1 VSGRQPTT
9 VRDDAESVA
18 VRLCDAGVVLA
29 GVAFGVLLLGH
40 LANHAL
46 FDGDYWNL
54 NPGTEGNA
62 WTWASSVAVFAAGF
76 ALLVRAVAVEERRW
90 YYGGLGAALAFFSLD
105 DAVEIHE
112 RIGRWVG
119 TRVLE
124 SAPGWLQN
132 RTWLVLYV
140 PLLVF
145 AAVALWRE
153 SNGTHHARR
162 TLRLGLLLLVAG
174 IATEVFGVVTKPIDR
189 RGVAWPDILRIGVEE
204 GLELAGWIVVASG
217 LTALVYLTL
226 VAAVT
231 SGSAEPE
238 TGSRP

>member
-1 VSGRQPTT
+1 VSARQPAT
-9 VRDDAESVA
+9 VQDGAESVA

-29 GVAFGVLLLGH
+29 AVAFGVLLLGH
-40 LANHAL
+40 IANHAL

-62 WTWASSVAVFAAGF
+62 WTWASSAAVFAAGF
-76 ALLVRAVAVEERRW
+76 ALLVRTVAIEERRW

-112 RIGRWVG
+112 RVGRWVG
-119 TRVLE
+119 TRALE

-145 AAVALWRE
+145 VAVALWRE

-162 TLRLGLLLLVAG
+162 TLRLGLLLLIAG
-174 IATEVFGVVTKPIDR
+174 IATEAFGVVTKPIDR

-204 GLELAGWIVVASG
+204 GLELAGWIVAAAG
-217 LTALVYLTL
+217 LTALVYLAL

>member
-1 VSGRQPTT
+1 VSARQPTT

-40 LANHAL
+40 IANHAL

-62 WTWASSVAVFAAGF
+62 WTWASSAAVFAAGF
-76 ALLVRAVAVEERRW
+76 ALLVRTVAVEERRW

-112 RIGRWVG
+112 RVGRWVG
-119 TRVLE
+119 TRALE

-140 PLLVF
+140 PILVF
-145 AAVALWRE
+145 VAVALWRE

-174 IATEVFGVVTKPIDR
+174 IATEAFGVVTKPIDR

-204 GLELAGWIVVASG
+204 GLELAGWIVVAAG
-217 LTALVYLTL
+217 LTALVYLAL
-226 VAAVT
+226 IAAVT
-231 SGSAEPE
+231 SGTVEPE